1 MVDALAS
8 RADEGR
14 GMAAISFGEPRV
26 GYDPKISEIGKPAR
40 THLLATALRSG
51 TRRTETSKYP
61 QEKKENSTPSVAAS
75 EGGQAQTDTVSRV
88 GPLRYRGCGTHWV
101 NLQAQRSYQSG
112 F

>member
-1 MVDALAS
+1 MRRVCAELIENKVNRVTSGNPRKFERAWLSYKGFMVDALAS

-26 GYDPKISEIGKPAR
+26 GYDPEISEIGKPAR
-40 THLLATALRSG
+40 THILATALRSG

-75 EGGQAQTDTVSRV
+75 EGG
-88 GPLRYRGCGTHWV
+88 
-101 NLQAQRSYQSG
+101 
-112 F
+112 